1 MRGVRRKGNV
11 KSASQ
16 SEGVAYL
23 GSASAQQRLPRL
35 AKALRCLDLQGN
47 GEELRGVGRYAMAKQ
62 GGAMHGRGLAMRWR
76 GTESQNLAAA

>member
-16 SEGVAYL
+16 SDGTVLPGEAT
-23 GSASAQQRLPRL
+23 AQQRLPRL

-62 GGAMHGRGLAMRWR
+62 GDAMAEQG
-76 GTESQNLAAA
+76 